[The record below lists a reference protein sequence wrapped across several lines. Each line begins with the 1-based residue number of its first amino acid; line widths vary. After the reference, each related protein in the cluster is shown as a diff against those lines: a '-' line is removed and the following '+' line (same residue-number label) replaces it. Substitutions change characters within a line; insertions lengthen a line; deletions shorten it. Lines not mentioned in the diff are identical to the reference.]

1 METETKMETKM
12 EMETKAILE
21 IFELFKNDST
31 YHYKIEANG
40 PIVFGD
46 DFCEISI
53 LLGYEKT
60 IHYITIPTHVFLRYG
75 NDMLVEDGIFKEAK
89 YSKVLGSD
97 IYDED
102 QADELT
108 SDYGSGYYYTQ
119 MGLTYDEKFQM
130 SEYII
135 DRLIGDLFSEYKY
148 NLN

>member
-1 METETKMETKM
+1 
-12 EMETKAILE
+12 
-21 IFELFKNDST
+21 
-31 YHYKIEANG
+31 
-40 PIVFGD
+40 
-46 DFCEISI
+46 
-53 LLGYEKT
+53 
-60 IHYITIPTHVFLRYG
+60 
-75 NDMLVEDGIFKEAK
+75 MLVEDGIFKEAK

-97 IYDED
+97 IYNED